1 MVLTFAL
8 ATQII
13 VLFAAPVGIALWF
26 NRRWGL
32 SWILFFGGALAFVA
46 AWVVTSFLQLGGVLG
61 LVASSITEIGA
72 LYLVY
77 RYQLKTVT
85 TEREAIMVG
94 TGLGGI
100 ELILMSVLALLT
112 LLQMTPLRDATDSAI
127 IELAAQL
134 KNIPEEQVVSGD
146 IDEVRDLVDSY
157 WNRSALEP
165 ILMVLQPLSFLPIQM
180 ALAII
185 TLGALVQSN
194 LRLLLGA
201 MSIHFLTRV
210 IPAYGAYY
218 VGTILGIFLALLFGG
233 VAIWFLYRLGPTIR
247 QQNTNALAA
256 RRTTP
261 SKTS

>member
-1 MVLTFAL
+1 MLTFAL
-8 ATQII
+8 VTQII

-61 LVASSITEIGA
+61 LIASSITEIGA

-77 RYQLKTVT
+77 RYQLKTVK

-100 ELILMSVLALLT
+100 ELILMGVLALLT

-134 KNIPEEQVVSGD
+134 KSIPEEQIEPGD
-146 IDEVRDLVDSY
+146 VDEMRELIDSY
-157 WNRSALEP
+157 WNRPALDP
-165 ILMVLQPLSFLPIQM
+165 LLMALQPLSFLPVQM
-180 ALAII
+180 VLAII
-185 TLGALVQSN
+185 TLGALIQGN
-194 LRLLLGA
+194 LRPLLGA

-210 IPAYGAYY
+210 IPAFGAYY
-218 VGTILGIFLALLFGG
+218 LGTILGIALALLFGG
-233 VAIWFLYRLGPTIR
+233 AAIWFLYRLGPTIR
-247 QQNTNALAA
+247 QQNTNALEA
-256 RRTTP
+256 RRTMP
-261 SKTS
+261 SKSS

>member
-1 MVLTFAL
+1 MLTFAL
-8 ATQII
+8 VTQII

-32 SWILFFGGALAFVA
+32 SWLLFFGGALAFVA

-77 RYQLKTVT
+77 RYQLKTVK
-85 TEREAIMVG
+85 TEREAVMVG

-100 ELILMSVLALLT
+100 ELILMSVLAILT

-127 IELAAQL
+127 TELAAQL
-134 KNIPEEQVVSGD
+134 KNIPLEEVQPGD

-157 WNRSALEP
+157 WNRPSLEP
-165 ILMVLQPLSFLPIQM
+165 LLVVLQPLSFLPIQM
-180 ALAII
+180 VLAII
-185 TLGALVQSN
+185 TLGALVQGSF
-194 LRLLLGA
+194 RPLLGA

-210 IPAYGAYY
+210 IPAFGVYY
-218 VGTILGIFLALLFGG
+218 VGTILGIGLALLFGA

-247 QQNTNALAA
+247 QQNEAAFAA
-256 RRTTP
+256 RRAQP
-261 SKTS
+261 AKNA